1 MGIHELDYDN
11 EDLQKQI
18 GDLLEE
24 ITELEEIIGSL
35 ENENEILQVNNE
47 RLKEL
52 LENII
57 CECNTATYNIKNLN
71 L

>member
-1 MGIHELDYDN
+1 MKDIESLQEEI
-11 EDLQKQI
+11 EDLKDDI
-18 GDLLEE
+18 ENLEA
-24 ITELEEIIGSL
+24 
-35 ENENEILQVNNE
+35 NNE